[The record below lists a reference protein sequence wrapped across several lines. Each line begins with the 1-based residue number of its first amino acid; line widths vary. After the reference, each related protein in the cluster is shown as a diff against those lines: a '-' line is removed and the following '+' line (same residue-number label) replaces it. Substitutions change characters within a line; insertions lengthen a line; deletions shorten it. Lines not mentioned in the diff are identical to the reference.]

1 MSGPREWL
9 VTNGLGGYAMGTVD
23 GARARRYHG
32 MLVAALQPP
41 VGRWLLAGGL
51 LDGLRVGERE
61 YPLTGRAVLVRGQV
75 ETTPAAPELGFS
87 LEDGTPTW
95 SLTTAEAHLEKR
107 VFMAHG
113 SNTTYLRYTLERAD
127 APVVL
132 RIAVT
137 AACRDHHHLTRAH
150 PDVAAQVR
158 VTPTE
163 HGLRVRLGADAP
175 PLLVL
180 GDRLGLRPDVRW
192 RRGEYLALE
201 DERGFDCVED
211 ELVVAQVEQRVP
223 PGGSVTLV
231 LSAEAAPEADGDRA
245 YAAHRAHQ
253 AALLDPPGLSGAPE
267 GVRQLVRASDQFIVR
282 RTRDD
287 GAPGHTVIA
296 GYPWFGDWGRDT
308 MIALPGLTLAT
319 GRYDVARDIL
329 LTFARY
335 VDAGMVPN
343 RFPDSGTAPE
353 YNTADATLWYVEA
366 VRAHHA
372 VSGDLATLR
381 ELFPVLNDI
390 VAHHVA
396 GTRYGIGVDPGD
408 GLLRAGDPGTNLTWM
423 DARVDGVAVTPRY
436 GKPVELSALWI
447 NALTAI
453 REFAR
458 LLAEPDDYSDHL
470 ERASASFGRFWNADR
485 DHLFDVLD
493 PDDPTL
499 RPNQLIAAMLP
510 TVPLTTGQRRSIAD
524 ACQVAL
530 YTPYGLRTLA
540 PDDPDYRGRFVG
552 GPRTRDAMYHRGPA
566 WSWLLGPF
574 LSAHLRAHGDR
585 EAVRA
590 MLDVALGGLGD
601 GCVGS
606 VNELFDG
613 DPPFSPRGASAQA
626 WGVAELLR
634 VWQQLERGPA
644 P

>member
-51 LDGLRVGERE
+51 LDGLRVGDRE
-61 YPLTGRAVLVRGQV
+61 YPLTDRAVLVRGKV

-127 APVVL
+127 APAVL

-137 AACRDHHHLTRAH
+137 AAWRDHHHLTRAH
-150 PDVAAQVR
+150 PDAAARVR

-163 HGLRVRLGADAP
+163 HGLRVRLGPDAP

-180 GDRLGLRPDVRW
+180 GDRLSPRPDVRW
-192 RRGEYLALE
+192 RSGEYLALE

-223 PGGSVTLV
+223 PGSSVTLV
-231 LSAEAAPEADGDRA
+231 LSAEAVPEADGDLA
-245 YAAHRAHQ
+245 YAAHHARQ
-253 AALLDPPGLSGAPE
+253 AALLGRPGLSGAPE
-267 GVRQLVRASDQFIVR
+267 GFRQLVRASDQFIVR

-287 GAPGHTVIA
+287 GTPGHTVIA

-335 VDAGMVPN
+335 VDAGMMPN
-343 RFPDSGTAPE
+343 RFPDSGAAPE

-366 VRAHHA
+366 IRAYHA
-372 VSGDLATLR
+372 ATGDRATVR

-390 VAHHVA
+390 VAQHVA

-408 GLLRAGDPGTNLTWM
+408 GLLRAGDPKTNLTWM

-458 LLAEPDDYSDHL
+458 LLAEPDDYCDHL
-470 ERASASFGRFWNADR
+470 ERALASFGRFWNADR
-485 DHLFDVLD
+485 DLLFDVLD

-510 TVPLTTGQRRSIAD
+510 TVPLTTGQRRSIVD

-530 YTPYGLRTLA
+530 YTPCGLRTLA
-540 PDDPDYRGRFVG
+540 PDAPDYRGKFVG

-590 MLDVALGGLGD
+590 MLDSALGGLGD

-606 VNELFDG
+606 VSELFDG